1 MWPNL
6 LFRDD
11 IFISYSRADGA
22 HYATGLA
29 DRLTEKNYSCFI
41 DKLGT
46 EPDKDLPKSL
56 RKKISNCSL
65 FVVIGTERGAVSEF
79 VAKEI
84 VEFKKTGR
92 TIVPIDFG
100 GAVAR
105 AHWYSLIP
113 GLAAEPEEDATALKT
128 GNPAPNVISRI
139 EKSFNYTRRNQR
151 MRRILLTTT
160 ALFLVLVTG
169 SAVAAYIANKKINE
183 VKKFTAIA
191 DELVA
196 RNRHILY
203 ASNIK
208 LVQQHYE
215 TGKLVLGQE
224 LLDSYLPKQAASTQL
239 EEDMRGF
246 EFYYFWRLYHGE
258 MASLNGNSFVGFSPD
273 SKTLLTM
280 SADHTL
286 KWWDVRSH
294 QERASQNYQYSE
306 NFQAGAGGVKVAMSP
321 DGKTIA
327 LASKE
332 GSVTLFDGALKN
344 KKGEIDLRE
353 NLNQDC
359 SYLADTVNAMAFSH
373 DGKTIAIDHGGNIS
387 LWDTTSSHSK
397 NNSICLG
404 VMADIYYPSLS
415 FSADGGILA
424 ANRGGV
430 TVWDTGTGKI
440 LKLRDNH
447 AGNIVSVAITPD
459 GKTIVTASEDRTAK
473 LWSAVSGKELATFK
487 GHSGEVWSVAFSPD
501 GKTIATGSADTT
513 VKLWDAASY
522 KELTT
527 LKGHTSGVTSIG
539 FSPDG
544 KVVATSSENEVKL
557 WSTSLGDREE
567 FKEFRDPLRSFTS
580 SDDFQRIVVVGYDE
594 DPERP
599 TELKLLD
606 TNAKNARTFKNRPL
620 DPINALAL
628 SPKGEFLAIGN
639 NDGWVQVE
647 DLSSGSFTSFRN
659 GASVN
664 AVLFSPDNR
673 ILATASEDK
682 TVKLWDTNRKNEIAS
697 LRHEQPVNLLRFSRD
712 GQTLVTV
719 SGQSAHMLA
728 SSTPIVKGAT
738 LKVWRVETGEEIAT
752 LRDLGEVVGVTVSA
766 DGRTLG
772 MMMEPSDR
780 DDDSMDMKLWDVKL
794 QQEIASFP
802 CKRCRSDFQY
812 ARKDISSFIAFS
824 NDGQIAAIA
833 GDKAVKLWNIST
845 QREIGTL
852 NGHYDQVNAIAFS
865 PDGKTIATGSSDK
878 TVKLWNV
885 ASYQEMVTLRHEDS
899 EIQDE
904 ASRGRQDDVLYLAF
918 STDSKTLASYS
929 VNGTWRLW
937 YAASEMK

>member
-113 GLAAEPEEDATALKT
+113 GLAAEPEEDETALKT

-160 ALFLVLVTG
+160 ALFLVLVTA

-196 RNRHILY
+196 RNRHIIY

-224 LLDSYLPKQAASTQL
+224 LLDSILPKQAAGTQP

-258 MASLNGNSFVGFSPD
+258 MASLNGNSFVAFSPD
-273 SKTLLTM
+273 SKTLLTR
-280 SADHTL
+280 SPDHTL
-286 KWWDVRSH
+286 KWWDVSSL
-294 QERASQNYQYSE
+294 QQTASQNYQYSD
-306 NFQAGAGGVKVAMSP
+306 NFQPGAGGATVAMSQ

-327 LASKE
+327 LASKP
-332 GSVTLFDGALKN
+332 GSLTLFDGTLRN
-344 KKGEIDLRE
+344 RKGEIDLRQDR
-353 NLNQDC
+353 NQAC
-359 SYLADTVNAMAFSH
+359 SVQGDFVDAMAFST
-373 DGKTIAIDHGGNIS
+373 DGKTIAIDHGGKIS
-387 LWDTTSSHSK
+387 LWDTTTSQWK
-397 NNSICLG
+397 NQSICVG
-404 VMADIYYPSLS
+404 VGADVYYPSLS
-415 FSADGGILA
+415 LSADGRMLA
-424 ANRGGV
+424 ANSISV
-430 TVWDTGTGKI
+430 TLWDTATGKTMN
-440 LKLRDNH
+440 LRHNH
-447 AGNIVSVAITPD
+447 SGNVTSVAIAPD
-459 GKTIVTASEDRTAK
+459 GKTMVTVSEDRTAK
-473 LWSAVSGKELATFK
+473 LWSTVSAKELATLK
-487 GHSGEVWSVAFSPD
+487 GHTDTVDSVAFSPD
-501 GKTIATGSADTT
+501 GKIVATGGSDTT

-522 KELTT
+522 KVLTT
-527 LKGHTSGVTSIG
+527 LKGHTGPVTAIG
-539 FSPDG
+539 FSPDS
-544 KVVATSSENEVKL
+544 KVIATSSDNELKL
-557 WSTSLGDREE
+557 WSSFTDKREE
-567 FKEFRDPLRSFTS
+567 FKEFKDPFRVLNLSE
-580 SDDFQRIVVVGYDE
+580 DFRRVAVVGYDE
-594 DPERP
+594 LPEQP

-606 TNAKNARTFKNRPL
+606 PNAGTEQTVRKTSLFS
-620 DPINALAL
+620 INALAL
-628 SPKGEFLAIGN
+628 SSKGDFMAIGN
-639 NDGWVQVE
+639 DDGWVQVE
-647 DLSSGSFTSFRN
+647 DVPSRSFTSFRH

-664 AVLFSPDNR
+664 AVLFSPDDR
-673 ILATASEDK
+673 ILATGSEDK
-682 TVKLWDTNRKNEIAS
+682 TVKLWDTSRKKEIAS

-712 GQTLVTV
+712 GRTLVTV

-728 SSTPIVKGAT
+728 SSIPTVKRDT

-752 LRDLGEVVGVTVSA
+752 LRDLDEVVGVTVST

-772 MMMEPSDR
+772 IMIEPSDR
-780 DDDSMDMKLWDVKL
+780 EDASMEMKLWDVKS
-794 QQEIASFP
+794 QQEIATFP
-802 CKRCRSDFQY
+802 CKDCRNDFQY

-824 NDGQIAAIA
+824 IDGQMAAIA
-833 GDKAVKLWNIST
+833 GDKAVKLWNISAKS
-845 QREIGTL
+845 EIATL
-852 NGHYDQVNAIAFS
+852 SGHYDQVNAIAFS

-899 EIQDE
+899 EIEDA

-918 STDSKTLASYS
+918 SPDCKTLASYS

-937 YAASEMK
+937 NATSEMK